1 MEMPNVSHLYVSRRV
16 PKPISADLFKND
28 EVKGRSEQNRL
39 STCQEFNELRPGVGN
54 EERAPSL
61 QSRGRFD
68 LRNDKRSP
76 NVCDWRISAIGTA
89 YNPVVIC

>member
-1 MEMPNVSHLYVSRRV
+1 MEMSNVSRLCVSRRV

-68 LRNDKRSP
+68 LQNVERSP
-76 NVCDWRISAIGTA
+76 SVCDGCISATGTA